1 MQTTAKWTRKELKQ
15 FITVFQWILE
25 FSLEK
30 VWLEVIIKHNKQ
42 DPDDMLDDINAKL
55 IDVCEEYLNT
65 HKLSI
70 DKFQLA
76 TIVMDLY
83 TKTISSLDEPF
94 KVIAKESKTLV
105 KEYLESNKAK
115 RETLERIKN
124 ENDTL
129 DKEIIV
135 KEKELKEKKKASQR
149 VESDFSEK
157 PEMPAK
163 SLEGTALGTQAPA
176 TLADMQ
182 KSKPKRRWT
191 DALAIDNFRLPI

>member
-1 MQTTAKWTRKELKQ
+1 LKQ
-15 FITVFQWILE
+15 FITVYQWILE

-42 DPDDMLDDINAKL
+42 DPDDMLDDLNAKL
-55 IDVCEEYLNT
+55 IEVCEEYLST
-65 HKLSI
+65 HSLSV

-105 KEYLESNKAK
+105 KEYLETNKAK
-115 RETLERIKN
+115 RETLERIIKEN
-124 ENDTL
+124 ESL
-129 DKEIIV
+129 DKEIVIR
-135 KEKELKEKKKASQR
+135 EKEQREKKANL
-149 VESDFSEK
+149 VAK

-163 SLEGTALGTQAPA
+163 NPEPEYLGSQAP
-176 TLADMQ
+176 L
-182 KSKPKRRWT
+182 PKKKKRVARTT
-191 DALAIDNFRLPI
+191 DEMAIDNFVLPWL